1 LADGRKPPNRRQILH
16 NLLLVEGTPR
26 HTHKKEV
33 RKKEKKNQGPPSKRR
48 WEKENGVGVF
58 VLCFVVF
65 LLPARWFHDI
75 FQKYFN
81 TIFTIF

>member
-1 LADGRKPPNRRQILH
+1 LH
-16 NLLLVEGTPR
+16 NLLLVEGTAER
-26 HTHKKEV
+26 HATHTKKEV
-33 RKKEKKNQGPPSKRR
+33 RTKEKQNQGPPSKRR

-58 VLCFVVF
+58 VLLFF